1 MTGRPFSD
9 IRVLDLSRVLAGP
22 WATQM
27 LADMGA
33 DVIKVEKPGGGDDTR
48 RWGPD
53 YVKDADGADALSA
66 YFIAAN
72 RGKRSVSIDIATA
85 DGQTLVR
92 RLAASSDVLVENYK
106 VGGLAKYGLDY
117 DSLRALNPRLVY
129 CSITGFGQT
138 GPYAARPGY
147 DFVIQGMG
155 GLMSITGPAASEGGK
170 PTKVGVALA
179 DIITGLY
186 AANAISAALRHR
198 DRTGEG
204 QHIDI
209 ALMDSMIA
217 VLANQ
222 ALGYLVGGTDGMR
235 LGNAHPNIV
244 PYQSF
249 ETRDSDITIAVG
261 NDGQFR
267 QLCDLL
273 GLAPLADD
281 ERFATNDRRV
291 RNREVLIPLLAAKLR
306 TETSDHWVAALN
318 RAGVPGGPIN
328 SISEVFADPHVLHR
342 GLRVSMRH
350 DQLGDIPGLAN
361 PIRLS
366 ETPVAYDMPP
376 PLEGEHTQQVI
387 DELSQDR

>member
-9 IRVLDLSRVLAGP
+9 IRILDLSRVLAGP

-53 YVKDADGADALSA
+53 YVTDADGRDALSA

-72 RGKRSVSIDIATA
+72 RGKRSASIDIRTA
-85 DGQTLVR
+85 EGQALIR
-92 RLAASSDVLVENYK
+92 KLARSSDVLVENYK
-106 VGGLAKYGLDY
+106 VGGLSKYGLDY
-117 DSLRALNPRLVY
+117 DSLKAVNPRLVY
-129 CSITGFGQT
+129 CSITGFGQS

-155 GLMSITGPAASEGGK
+155 GLMGITGPAASDGGK
-170 PTKVGVALA
+170 PTKAGVALA

-186 AANAISAALRHR
+186 AANAIGAALRHR

-209 ALMDSMIA
+209 ALMDSMVA

-222 ALGYLVGGTDGMR
+222 ALGYLVGGTEGAR

-261 NDGQFR
+261 NDNQFR
-267 QLCDLL
+267 QLCALL
-273 GLAPLADD
+273 GLAELAED

-291 RNREVLIPLLAAKLR
+291 KNRDALIPLLSARLG
-306 TETSDHWVAALN
+306 TETSDHWVNALN
-318 RAGVPGGPIN
+318 RAGVPGGRIN
-328 SISEVFADPHVLHR
+328 SISEVFADPQVVHR
-342 GLRVSMRH
+342 GMQVAMRH
-350 DQLGDIPGLAN
+350 ERLGDIPGLAN
-361 PIRLS
+361 PVRFS
-366 ETPVAYDMPP
+366 RTPVAYDLPP
-376 PLEGEHTQQVI
+376 PLEGEHTQAVI
-387 DELSQDR
+387 AELSEDP